1 MFKLQSPS
9 GNRRIEFYK
18 FSLVFRS
25 LYICN
30 LFWYLILRDLRLGKH
45 DIGNKMQDVTVR
57 NCTFSKNRLIFCLCQ
72 IKMILVLKSIVKWR
86 SINVNIIREI
96 LPVAATHWSNTAQIS
111 AVGLSS
117 NDSTIRKLELVKQP
131 RLGYISETDRQQ
143 PYARTR

>member
-1 MFKLQSPS
+1 
-9 GNRRIEFYK
+9 
-18 FSLVFRS
+18 
-25 LYICN
+25 
-30 LFWYLILRDLRLGKH
+30 
-45 DIGNKMQDVTVR
+45 
-57 NCTFSKNRLIFCLCQ
+57 
-72 IKMILVLKSIVKWR
+72 MILVLKSIVKWR